1 MKRGVIMKNKIAIL
15 TDSSSTIYT
24 FNHDY
29 DNIFMINLP
38 CYIGDETFTDF
49 DKHGDK
55 YFYQALKISKLVPKT
70 SQPSVGETLDMF
82 NKIKSLGYTDIIYLP
97 ISKELSGTFLNG
109 HASKEMVEGI
119 NVEIVD
125 TKTTVSILGAMTVEA
140 ARLATLGKSV
150 EEIVKKVMEISDNS
164 TYYLVVND
172 LTSLVQNGRL
182 SYAKYRIA
190 NLFKIKP
197 LIILN
202 EEGKLVSMEN
212 VRTYKSALRK
222 AVSYA
227 LENLDPEHG
236 EIHISYT
243 DNVED
248 LEFVKEEV
256 LNIKPD
262 VKYSVF
268 TIPSTVA
275 AHVGMS
281 ALGVAYINYKKE

>member
-1 MKRGVIMKNKIAIL
+1 MKRKIAVL

-24 FNHDY
+24 FKHDY

-38 CYIGDETFTDF
+38 CYIGEEVFTDF
-49 DKHGDK
+49 DKHGDTL
-55 YFYQALKISKLVPKT
+55 FYQALKNTKLVAKT

-82 NKIKSLGYTDIIYLP
+82 NKIKELGYTDIIYLP
-97 ISKELSGTFLNG
+97 ISKELSGTYLNG

-125 TKTTVSILGAMTVEA
+125 TKTTVSILGAMTIEA
-140 ARLATLGKSV
+140 ARLARLGKSV
-150 EEIVKKVMEISDNS
+150 EEIVEKIKEISANAA
-164 TYYLVVND
+164 YYLVVND

-190 NLFKIKP
+190 NFLHIKP

-202 EEGKLVSMEN
+202 QEGKLMSLEN
-212 VRTYKSALRK
+212 VRTYKAALKK
-222 AVSYA
+222 AVDYA
-227 LENLDPEHG
+227 LKNLDPECG
-236 EIHISYT
+236 ELHISYT

-248 LEFVKEEV
+248 LEFVKQEI
-256 LNIKPD
+256 LKRKPD
-262 VKYSVF
+262 VKYQVF
-268 TIPSTVA
+268 TIPSTVT